1 MSYEAPPVG
10 WSSQSQF
17 SASQRSASRN
27 GPADIQSLMADPN
40 QKFMLE
46 PPSTHGMKSES
57 MELKSEL
64 FAMKKGVMGA
74 PGSKTDMSTEGL
86 KNDGTE
92 QERGRSVYR
101 SASAKNQPH
110 LLSQI
115 PEFSASAK
123 HIGGGG
129 GGGSEYVNGL
139 RIDVPTHREL
149 PSIKTVKV
157 TDNDCINIII
167 ISVCVSYI

>member
-17 SASQRSASRN
+17 SASQRSVPRN

-46 PPSTHGMKSES
+46 PPSTPGMKSES

-64 FAMKKGVMGA
+64 FAMKKGALGA
-74 PGSKTDMSTEGL
+74 PGSKTDMTTEVL

-92 QERGRSVYR
+92 QERGRSIYR
-101 SASAKNQPH
+101 SASAKNQPQQ
-110 LLSQI
+110 LSQI
-115 PEFSASAK
+115 PEFTASAK

-129 GGGSEYVNGL
+129 GGGGGSEHVNGL

-157 TDNDCINIII
+157 I
-167 ISVCVSYI
+167 ISETFVQYKKLCVL